1 MAPQQVEKIEFAP
14 GNGMVPEAA
23 NPQDVVRG
31 ARLTVR
37 GSARMTRLQKLQ
49 KKAPKALKSLDAKLK
64 SPPETQGELVG
75 GGIVREG
82 LEPGEPP
89 SSSNP
94 HGARRPNVV
103 QRRLEGGRKAASGD
117 KRFGESTL
125 TVWEACN
132 PLKSHKT
139 AKAFFGKAWTKTA

>member
-1 MAPQQVEKIEFAP
+1 
-14 GNGMVPEAA
+14 
-23 NPQDVVRG
+23 
-31 ARLTVR
+31 
-37 GSARMTRLQKLQ
+37 MTRLQKLQ

-64 SPPETQGELVG
+64 SAPVAAGNAG
-75 GGIVREG
+75 RARWRGIVREG

-103 QRRLEGGRKAASGD
+103 RGRLEGGRKEAGGRN
-117 KRFGESTL
+117 KFGESTL

-132 PLKSHKT
+132 RLKSHKT
-139 AKAFFGKAWTKTA
+139 AKALFGKAWTKAA

>member
-1 MAPQQVEKIEFAP
+1 
-14 GNGMVPEAA
+14 
-23 NPQDVVRG
+23 
-31 ARLTVR
+31 
-37 GSARMTRLQKLQ
+37 MTRLQKLQ

-75 GGIVREG
+75 GGIVRD
-82 LEPGEPP
+82 
-89 SSSNP
+89 
-94 HGARRPNVV
+94 
-103 QRRLEGGRKAASGD
+103 RKAASGD
-117 KRFGESTL
+117 KRFGV